1 MDPRL
6 VQYTVNIA
14 SREARLAP
22 DSREEL
28 FIHFG
33 HWDDPE
39 AASMET
45 FAAAQR
51 RLNERALELA
61 AIERGNR
68 VLDVGCG
75 FGGTLSALDASFEG
89 LELVGLNLDA
99 RQLAVARRAVPG
111 SPRNRIS
118 WVEADACELPF
129 AAATFDR
136 VLAIESAVHYS
147 RRRFLVEAARILA
160 PGGRVVVT
168 DVVATPDLARLR
180 ARGELPATPELIEE
194 VFDSWDDF
202 WGRDVDYDA
211 LAANAGLRVETRID
225 ATRETLPSYRLIL
238 DTKASAPADDPNVTR
253 PDRVMIVLG
262 NLQARGAFRQEYLT
276 LVHRDR

>member
-1 MDPRL
+1 
-6 VQYTVNIA
+6 
-14 SREARLAP
+14 
-22 DSREEL
+22 
-28 FIHFG
+28 
-33 HWDDPE
+33 
-39 AASMET
+39 MET

-253 PDRVMIVLG
+253 QDRVMMVLG